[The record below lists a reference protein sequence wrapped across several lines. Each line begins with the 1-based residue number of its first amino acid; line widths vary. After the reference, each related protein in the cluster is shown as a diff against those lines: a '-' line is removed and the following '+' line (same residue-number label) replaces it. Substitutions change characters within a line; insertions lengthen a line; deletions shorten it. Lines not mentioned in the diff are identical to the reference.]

1 MKKTPKKK
9 RKIGLF
15 VVNTKGEKVPVTVTL
30 KRVQMVCP
38 DCGSTDVTRDA
49 SADWNVDKQTWELFT
64 TYDACYC
71 GKCDETKRYFV
82 EAELN
87 ELPAPSGNK
96 MLADRK
102 NWQYEVANG
111 DTVLGFED
119 WKDHKRESEEG

>member
-1 MKKTPKKK
+1 MKKSSKKK
-9 RKIGLF
+9 PVPFKGL
-15 VVNTKGEKVPVTVTL
+15 KVEEVTVKI
-30 KRVQMVCP
+30 KRVQMLCP

-49 SADWNVDKQTWELFT
+49 SADWNVDTQKWELYT

-87 ELPAPSGNK
+87 ELPAPSGK
-96 MLADRK
+96 DMIADRK
-102 NWQYEVANG
+102 DWQYEVSNG

-119 WKDHKRESEEG
+119 WKAHKKEA